1 MLSAFRLCFATI
13 RNNRLRSPLTA
24 NEGRLGVVTR
34 LRILPLEPIR
44 ILPKALLVAIA
55 WILFSTIFSSCVF
68 SQQISPV
75 DPPGEAEN
83 NDGADATPQ
92 APTASPQT
100 SQVPVSAPKPKRRNC
115 PHSADPCRRHTGCKD
130 EDFDWDEALSKSWNG
145 VRAKMRQ
152 LGLSPV
158 LSYTGVLQTNVTGG
172 PHQIWGYA
180 GQLVAGLNVNL
191 EKLLKIPGMSL
202 YVGGSWGTGDN
213 LSGSLHNLFPV
224 NTLYAPSYYLG
235 ELYLQQTLLKN
246 NLTMVVGRLAAAN
259 TFVTLPV
266 LTNYVNYGINPNPY
280 PLGGNDISFFGPPTG
295 TEWGAQA
302 SYNVTPVV
310 QISAGLFNNNL
321 DSANG
326 QNHGTYWTLQ
336 QGNKGALVVAEVS
349 YFPHQIANDQ
359 GKQGEYTL
367 GLITDNNSFPTFPD
381 GQTKSGGYTGVF
393 AMGQEVVYQPDGPGT
408 PRGLTVWG
416 SWAYNSK
423 PLISIL
429 PLFCGA
435 GASYQ
440 GLIRA
445 RKNDVVSLGWI
456 YGRVSNLVPGTSA
469 EQVLEV
475 NYRWLYRPYLAVTPD
490 FQYIWKPGGSSIPG
504 VAVAGVQLSV
514 TF

>member
-1 MLSAFRLCFATI
+1 
-13 RNNRLRSPLTA
+13 
-24 NEGRLGVVTR
+24 
-34 LRILPLEPIR
+34 
-44 ILPKALLVAIA
+44 
-55 WILFSTIFSSCVF
+55 
-68 SQQISPV
+68 
-75 DPPGEAEN
+75 
-83 NDGADATPQ
+83 
-92 APTASPQT
+92 
-100 SQVPVSAPKPKRRNC
+100 
-115 PHSADPCRRHTGCKD
+115 
-130 EDFDWDEALSKSWNG
+130 
-145 VRAKMRQ
+145 MRVNWW
-152 LGLSPV
+152 PV
-158 LSYTGVLQTNVTGG
+158 LTL
-172 PHQIWGYA
+172 I
-180 GQLVAGLNVNL
+180 LR
-191 EKLLKIPGMSL
+191 KLLKIPGMSL

-246 NLTMVVGRLAAAN
+246 NLTMVVGRLAAAS
-259 TFVTLPV
+259 TFATLPV

-475 NYRWLYRPYLAVTPD
+475 NTAGSTAPTWPSLLTSSTSGSQADPVFREWLSPAFSCLLRFRVTSWVGTGRWRCRRRPPQPPLLFRKAWD
-490 FQYIWKPGGSSIPG
+490 GGGCSTRYP
-504 VAVAGVQLSV
+504 
-514 TF
+514 